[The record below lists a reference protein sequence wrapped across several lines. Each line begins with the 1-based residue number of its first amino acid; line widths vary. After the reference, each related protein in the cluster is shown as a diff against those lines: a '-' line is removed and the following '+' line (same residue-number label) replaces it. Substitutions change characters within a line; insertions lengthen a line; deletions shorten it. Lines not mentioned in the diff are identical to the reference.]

1 MIKIDRINTIS
12 NYLSFSRV
20 LLTIPIFYFLQ
31 NLEQGEIHRFM
42 AAFLMILAAITDYLD
57 GYFARK
63 YDDETELGKIIDP
76 LADKLAVGVIAVTLY
91 LNGMLPEYILIIVVA
106 RDLLIF
112 TGGLMISNIIGKVL
126 PSNMLGKITVLI
138 LGIYLL
144 ALVMG
149 LGEYQTIFNIY
160 NILVIFM
167 CVISLIGYI
176 IRSIEALRFKKNE
189 LL

>member
-1 MIKIDRINTIS
+1 
-12 NYLSFSRV
+12 
-20 LLTIPIFYFLQ
+20 
-31 NLEQGEIHRFM
+31 
-42 AAFLMILAAITDYLD
+42 
-57 GYFARK
+57 
-63 YDDETELGKIIDP
+63 
-76 LADKLAVGVIAVTLY
+76 
-91 LNGMLPEYILIIVVA
+91 MLPEYILIIVVA

-160 NILVIFM
+160 NILIIFM

>member
-1 MIKIDRINTIS
+1 
-12 NYLSFSRV
+12 
-20 LLTIPIFYFLQ
+20 
-31 NLEQGEIHRFM
+31 
-42 AAFLMILAAITDYLD
+42 
-57 GYFARK
+57 
-63 YDDETELGKIIDP
+63 
-76 LADKLAVGVIAVTLY
+76 
-91 LNGMLPEYILIIVVA
+91 
-106 RDLLIF
+106 
-112 TGGLMISNIIGKVL
+112 MISNIIGKVL

-160 NILVIFM
+160 NILIIFM